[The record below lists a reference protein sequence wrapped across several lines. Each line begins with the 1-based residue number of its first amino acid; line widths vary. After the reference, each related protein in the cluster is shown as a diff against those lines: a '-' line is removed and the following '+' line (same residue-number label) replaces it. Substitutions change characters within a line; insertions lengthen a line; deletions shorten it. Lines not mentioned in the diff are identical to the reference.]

1 MAAPRLAIAISTRST
16 RRKYSAPADYSWHVP
31 QNFEGAHFACRSNG
45 GRDPWS
51 GGGFLQPGAAS
62 TGNHWIFM
70 ERGAHHLDL
79 RGPHADDPPEV
90 TAARAQEQSI
100 IRGWILAAS
109 RK

>member
-1 MAAPRLAIAISTRST
+1 
-16 RRKYSAPADYSWHVP
+16 
-31 QNFEGAHFACRSNG
+31 
-45 GRDPWS
+45 
-51 GGGFLQPGAAS
+51 
-62 TGNHWIFM
+62 M